1 MEFIFRART
10 RAGSIQ
16 EGIVDAVSV
25 NAAIESL
32 QANNLIIISIEPKR
46 QGLKLKLPFLQR
58 VRPEDLVSFSRQ
70 LAVMFSAKSPLV
82 DALRAIGEEIERE
95 RFRAVVLDIAKEVE
109 GGMSFSRSLAKYPD
123 VFDEFFINLVK
134 AGESVGKLED
144 TLNYVADYLERQYD
158 LIKKAKGAM
167 TYPIFIVIGLII
179 AGTVLFTF
187 VIPQITSIL
196 EETEQ
201 ELPFITLMIIGLSNF
216 FREFWYV
223 VFTLFIFV
231 FGGGWYY
238 FRRTAVG
245 RILADQ
251 LQLKI
256 PIVKD
261 IFQKIYLA
269 RMAESLNTMIIGGL
283 PIVQAL
289 EVASDVVGNVV
300 YKDILRE
307 AAESAKRGGSIS
319 GVLKRNDRYVP
330 HLFSQ
335 MVLVGEASGK
345 LDYVLE
351 KTGQFYQKEV
361 TSIMDN
367 LVNLIEPVLILFL
380 GGAVGVLIV
389 AILLPIYNISTV
401 F

>member
-1 MEFIFRART
+1 MEFTFRART
-10 RAGSIQ
+10 RTGTIQ
-16 EGIVDAVSV
+16 EGVVDAVSV

-46 QGLKLKLPFLQR
+46 QGFKFTLPFAQR

-82 DALRAIGEEIERE
+82 DALHALGEEIERE
-95 RFRAVVLDIAKEVE
+95 NFKVVVLDIAKEVE
-109 GGMSFSRSLAKYPD
+109 GGMSFSRALAKYPQ
-123 VFDEFFINLVK
+123 VFDDFFINLVK

-158 LIKKAKGAM
+158 LVKKAKSAL

-201 ELPFITLMIIGLSNF
+201 ELPFITLMIIGISDF
-216 FREFWYV
+216 FRNFWYI
-223 VFTLFIFV
+223 VFTLLLFL

-238 FRRTAVG
+238 TRKTAAG
-245 RILADQ
+245 RLFFDKIQ
-251 LQLKI
+251 LHI
-256 PIVKD
+256 PVMKD
-261 IFQKIYLA
+261 IFQKIYLT

-283 PIVQAL
+283 PIVQAI
-289 EVASDVVGNVV
+289 EVASDVVGNSV
-300 YKDILRE
+300 YKGILRE
-307 AAESAKRGGSIS
+307 AAEAAKRGAAIS
-319 GVLKRNDRYVP
+319 GVFKRHSKYVP

-345 LDYVLE
+345 LDFVLE

-361 TSIMDN
+361 TSIMEN
-367 LVNLIEPVLILFL
+367 LVNLIEPILILFL

-401 F
+401 L